1 MKRLSSLFLSLTISL
16 VLAFGGAA
24 QDNKDKNRGRD
35 QKPEKKPEVI
45 QVKPKEDRGKKDQDK
60 GDRKKNN

>member
-16 VLAFGGAA
+16 VLALGGAA
-24 QDNKDKNRGRD
+24 QDNKDKNKGRD

-45 QVKPKEDRGKKDQDK
+45 QVKPKEDRGKKDQEK
-60 GDRKKNN
+60 GDRKRNN